1 MCKMGEWAA
10 VMAYAATYNIRDA
23 EVINAVALEIGNKP
37 LATPAA
43 LQAGIVKAFDK
54 HGIHMV

>member
-1 MCKMGEWAA
+1 MGEWAA

-37 LATPAA
+37 FATPAA